1 MAFNYQIKNRFSGAV
16 MFEAELDASFERE
29 SEGVKLGAAVKLAV
43 KAGADLAGADLAG
56 ADLAGAYLAG
66 AYLARANL
74 ARANLARANDAIH
87 LGYPNSWVAFAWH
100 REGALMVQV
109 GCRSMT
115 LADGRAYWANK
126 DNRRE
131 VWAAL
136 DYAETVARLREW
148 PIKEFAKAA

>member
-43 KAGADLAGADLAG
+43 KAGADLAG